1 MIYMQPLFN
10 CLRFVIIT
18 KDQLSSAD
26 ITDSVFLWCSI
37 YKMVSCATSYACAS
51 STHTLYNILVRNIYI
66 DCIVHLLSLRFQCL
80 IKRLSLWN
88 CTWETVQYISLR
100 TVILTHTVYNKI
112 YDQFIRNKK
121 SLIHVSFCF
130 VSKLGTVFDV
140 STENISCGYMRNSI
154 LLSDHFC
161 LCTFTCTGCA

>member
-26 ITDSVFLWCSI
+26 ITDSVFLRCSI

-100 TVILTHTVYNKI
+100 TVILTHTIYYKI

-121 SLIHVSFCF
+121 SLIHISLRFL
-130 VSKLGTVFDV
+130 SKFSSVLNICA
-140 STENISCGYMRNSI
+140 ENISC
-154 LLSDHFC
+154 
-161 LCTFTCTGCA
+161 